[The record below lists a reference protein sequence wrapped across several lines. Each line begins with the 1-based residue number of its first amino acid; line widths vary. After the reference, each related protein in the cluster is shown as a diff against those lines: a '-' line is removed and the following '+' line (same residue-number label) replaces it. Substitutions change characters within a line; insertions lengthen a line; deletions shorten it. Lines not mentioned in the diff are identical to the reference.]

1 MVFTEIGKGIQL
13 VVRMDLEPGRL
24 YVLVISRGFSQR
36 QQGCDSG
43 ASYVFSDIIIPVRFC
58 FVFVG

>member
-24 YVLVISRGFSQR
+24 YVAVISRR

-43 ASYVFSDIIIPVRFC
+43 ASSVFSDIIIPVRF
-58 FVFVG
+58 FFFVG